1 MSHLINIFLE
11 PSKVFTALKEKP
23 TFIMPFLVIAAAT
36 MLFTFIYF
44 MKVDSTWFI
53 DNSLASSAGDMSA
66 NEIAQVKKVMPG
78 AQLMGYVSLATT
90 PIMLVIVSVVMAL
103 YFMMAGKITGSATS
117 FKNGLSLSSWANMPS
132 ILGSIVGLVGVLG
145 MEPQTS
151 LESLMLTNIDPL
163 FMQLSVDSPWSKLA
177 KTFNLLTFWTTFLTA
192 LGWKVW
198 GKTSW
203 FEAIVVASIP
213 SAIIYGGMAIWA
225 LI

>member
-11 PSKVFTALKEKP
+11 PSKVFAELKEKP
-23 TFIMPFLVIAAAT
+23 TFIWPFLLVAFSTTVFAF
-36 MLFTFIYF
+36 MYF

-53 DNSLASSAGDMSA
+53 ENSLAASAGDMSA
-66 NEIAQVKKVMPG
+66 SELAQVKKVIPG
-78 AQLMGYVSLATT
+78 AKVMGYVSLAST
-90 PIMLVIVSVVMAL
+90 PITLFIVSIIMAL

-117 FKNGLSLSSWANMPS
+117 LKHGLSLSCWASMPS
-132 ILGSIVGLVGVLG
+132 ILGAIVGLVGVLG

-163 FMQLSVDSPWSKLA
+163 FMQLSLDNPWSKLA
-177 KTFNLLTFWTTFLTA
+177 KAFNLLTFWTLFLSA

-203 FEAIVVASIP
+203 LEAIVVASIP
-213 SAIIYGGMAIWA
+213 SVILYGGMAIWA